1 MMSLHTL
8 LVKLLANSNL
18 IVTMLLLRILIN
30 G

>member
-1 MMSLHTL
+1 MMSFHTL
-8 LVKLLANSNL
+8 LVKLLANSDL

>member
-18 IVTMLLLRILIN
+18 IVTMLLLCILIN

>member
-1 MMSLHTL
+1 MMSFHTL
-8 LVKLLANSNL
+8 LLKLLANSDL

>member
-1 MMSLHTL
+1 MSLHTL

-18 IVTMLLLRILIN
+18 IVTMLLLHILIN